1 MERRILALVA
11 LMALMA
17 LMAMLLCACAKP
29 SAAPAAEEEAQ
40 IGETAGV
47 EALGATLDGLG
58 ELVGFIAEDDGQM
71 PTYMMMH
78 GFLRTAENL
87 GHPAK
92 LYRAAKGAEAT
103 TAVAQAAAEGCK
115 ALLIANPDGAND
127 GAVKAALEAG
137 LYVAVPYAACAV
149 EGLHANVVADD
160 TDYIE
165 ELTRGIAERMTER
178 SLKSGRILIYGVGTA
193 EISGKIEEAIRQY
206 YPQYQAT
213 SLERAGEGQAAI
225 DALAEYIL
233 YNRDIKGLYAVDT
246 ASAALAVKARS
257 QADSR
262 FRKDG
267 APSPSPTAAAAEG
280 QAPTATPNPALLTQI
295 SITVFG
301 CGLSDENLELFQD
314 NDIYGLCIE
323 PYFEAAANATM
334 QLDKLLLGEEA
345 ERTMRVNRPIV
356 YAATIDKYLATY
368 EQVKE
373 LFGRG
378 APPNEA

>member
-1 MERRILALVA
+1 MKRCVLALVA
-11 LMALMA
+11 IMVL
-17 LMAMLLCACAKP
+17 LLCACAKP
-29 SAAPAAEEEAQ
+29 SAAPVHEEQAQ
-40 IGETAGV
+40 PQETAAPI
-47 EALGATLDGLG
+47 EGLNSLCA
-58 ELVGFIAEDDGQM
+58 LVGFVAEDDGKM

-92 LYRAAKGAEAT
+92 LYRATKGAQAKAAVEQ
-103 TAVAQAAAEGCK
+103 AVADGCK
-115 ALLIANPDGAND
+115 ALLIANDDGAND
-127 GAVKAALEAG
+127 EAVKAALAAG
-137 LYVAVPYAACAV
+137 LFVAVPYAPCTI

-165 ELTRGIAERMTER
+165 ELTRGIAERMNER
-178 SLKSGRILIYGVGTA
+178 NLKSGRILVYGVDTTA
-193 EISGKIEEAIRQY
+193 VYGKIEEAIRQY
-206 YPQYQAT
+206 YPQYQVV
-213 SLERAGEGQAAI
+213 SMERVGEGQEAV

-233 YNRDIKGLYAVDT
+233 YNRDIKGLYAVDM
-246 ASAALAVKARS
+246 ASASLAVKARN

-267 APSPSPTAAAAEG
+267 APSPSPTPTAAEG
-280 QAPTATPNPALLTQI
+280 MPEVTPNPALLNQI

-323 PYFEAAANATM
+323 PYYEAAANATM
-334 QLDKLLLGEEA
+334 LLDKLMMGEEA
-345 ERTMRVNRPIV
+345 ERTMRINRPIV

-373 LFGRG
+373 LFGLN
-378 APPNEA
+378 A